1 MGKTT
6 WLRVSRAVTPVGA
19 RGPIMHI
26 NGGLVVNF
34 KNTCAESKR
43 SGAEKKV
50 GTCCSCAVVGTARPF
65 DLLCSGVTG
74 LWQMVNL
81 GVG

>member
-1 MGKTT
+1 M
-6 WLRVSRAVTPVGA
+6 R
-19 RGPIMHI
+19 I

-34 KNTCAESKR
+34 KNICAESKR

-50 GTCCSCAVVGTARPF
+50 GTCSSCVVVGTARPF

-81 GVG
+81 VQAEAEAGRARTVSARA